1 MKITFTGIIVILI
14 LAFTIPFDSFGQ
26 GKGTPK
32 GPPSWA
38 PAHGYRAKTRHIYFP
53 DQNFYFDIQ
62 ANKYIY
68 LKGDAWQVSVALPSL
83 YAGIDLKVASKV
95 ELELNTDSPQ
105 KFNLDHIAKN
115 TAKEFDEKVKMKVK
129 KDGQVSLKVKKG
141 GPGKGKVKVK

>member
-1 MKITFTGIIVILI
+1 MKNTFTGIAILLT
-14 LAFTIPFDSFGQ
+14 LAFVTPFDSLGQ
-26 GKGTPK
+26 EKSTQK
-32 GPPSWA
+32 GPPAWA

-53 DQNFYFDIQ
+53 DHNFYFDLQ
-62 ANKYIY
+62 KNQYIY
-68 LKGDAWQVSVALPSL
+68 LKGDKWQVDVKLPRL
-83 YAGIDLKVASKV
+83 YAGIELKVASKV

-115 TAKEFDEKVKMKVK
+115 TAKAFDKKVKMKVK

>member
-1 MKITFTGIIVILI
+1 MKITLTGIIII
-14 LAFTIPFDSFGQ
+14 MTLAFIMPLDLSGQ
-26 GKGTPK
+26 GKGTKK

-53 DQNFYFDIQ
+53 DHNFYFDLQ
-62 ANKYIY
+62 KNHYIY
-68 LKGDAWQVSVALPSL
+68 LKGDKWQVDVKLPLL

-129 KDGQVSLKVKKG
+129 KG